1 VKNVILAGLGAGL
14 IAVGLFAAPVGSQ
27 PRAPQLLVQDD
38 GVRKGLAHTLNC
50 TGAAVCAV
58 DGGVAALSVV
68 GDGQGVVDVVADLP
82 LESDCAPSGTCTVS
96 MPPADAAT
104 SGYLAA
110 TDWQVFAAKLSSVD
124 GTDCS
129 PDYYARGIDAVG
141 NATGCSY
148 DRGFFI
154 ARALDPLYISDN
166 DIEMFE
172 VASWPATATQAGHV
186 TTSSQTFAGAKIF
199 RDGVV
204 TATVDAPDE
213 SSLRLRALTGGV
225 IIESGTD
232 KSAAAYPITLLP
244 ENNVLYSPSATA
256 RTLTLDLATQTPGR
270 AVFEITN
277 SGDIENSYGADLSIP
292 KGDLLIGPTAS
303 PTATI
308 DVNGEATVYSI
319 TANVWGSHGHTDAS
333 SGGTLSASAIASGTL
348 AVARGGTGVSTA
360 TSDAV
365 LVGNGSAWQAK
376 VIPDCD
382 TAGSRLRY
390 DATTNTFSCATTE
403 GWTTISAF
411 SNGWDSCTITPR
423 YRKDLDGRVHLSG
436 CIKSGTRGVTATTLP
451 TGYRPSRTSM
461 FSAVAI
467 GETSFAVS
475 PCAIVM
481 TSTGALVVSSVGC
494 DSTYGIYLDGI
505 SFWTD

>member
-1 VKNVILAGLGAGL
+1 MKKTIAILTILMFPS
-14 IAVGLFAAPVGSQ
+14 IASA
-27 PRAPQLLVQDD
+27 QLTTRQMRTTGTPTTIPAEASNGTSDSVARVD
-38 GVRKGLAHTLNC
+38 HTHP
-50 TGAAVCAV
+50 CAV
-58 DGGVAALSVV
+58 ASSTQAG
-68 GDGQGVVDVVADLP
+68 
-82 LESDCAPSGTCTVS
+82 C
-96 MPPADAAT
+96 
-104 SGYLAA
+104 
-110 TDWQVFAAKLSSVD
+110 LSSVD
-124 GTDCS
+124 WLIFDGKEEPLSFSSGLTRTGNTVSCD
-129 PDYYARGIDAVG
+129 DASG
-141 NATGCSY
+141 SGKGC
-148 DRGFFI
+148 
-154 ARALDPLYISDN
+154 
-166 DIEMFE
+166 
-172 VASWPATATQAGHV
+172 VTTAT
-186 TTSSQTFAGAKIF
+186 QTFAGAKMF
-199 RDGVV
+199 QDGVV

-244 ENNVLYSPSATA
+244 SNDVLYSPSATA
-256 RTLTLDLATQTPGR
+256 RTLTLDLATKTAGR

-277 SGDIENSYGADLSIP
+277 SGSVENTYGADLSIP
-292 KGDLLIGPTAS
+292 KGDLLIGPLAS

-308 DVNGEATVYSI
+308 NVNGEATVYSI
-319 TANVWGSHGHTDAS
+319 AANVWGSHGHTDAS

-365 LVGNGSAWQAK
+365 LVGNGSVWQAK

-382 TAGSRLRY
+382 AAGSRLRY
-390 DATTNTFSCATTE
+390 DATSNSFSCAATE

-411 SNGWDSCTITPR
+411 SNGWDSCTIAPR

-467 GETSFAVS
+467 GETSFEVS
-475 PCAIVM
+475 PCAIVVS
-481 TSTGALVVSSVGC
+481 STGALIVSSVGC